1 MEIITVSTKR
11 RNELIDITSEVTR
24 LVQKQK
30 IISGVCVV
38 FCPHTTSG
46 LTINENADADV
57 QKDIVSHLEQI
68 VPEDKSYRHSEGN
81 ADSHIKSSLLGSS
94 LTIIIEDGQLVLGTW
109 QGIYLCE
116 CDGPRNRKVYIK
128 FIKG

>member
-11 RNELIDITSEVTR
+11 RNELIDITAEVTR

-46 LTINENADADV
+46 ITINENADADV

>member
-11 RNELIDITSEVTR
+11 RNELIDITAEVTR